1 MRLPTAISSHVL
13 RNILTSLS
21 CLALLVVV
29 AQAQTFT
36 VLHNFSS
43 GSNGSNPFAGLTING
58 IGNLLYGTT
67 GAGGTGTC
75 SYSGLTGC
83 GTIFK
88 LNLRNGSWTFDPL
101 YSFQGGTT
109 DGEF

>member
-1 MRLPTAISSHVL
+1 MSSRDKESSMQRPPCTRVVLPAL
-13 RNILTSLS
+13 AL
-21 CLALLVVV
+21 CALLVVA
-29 AQAQTFT
+29 AQLAEAQTFT

-58 IGNLLYGTT
+58 TGNLLYGTT

-88 LNLRNGSWTFDPL
+88 LK
-101 YSFQGGTT
+101 
-109 DGEF
+109 